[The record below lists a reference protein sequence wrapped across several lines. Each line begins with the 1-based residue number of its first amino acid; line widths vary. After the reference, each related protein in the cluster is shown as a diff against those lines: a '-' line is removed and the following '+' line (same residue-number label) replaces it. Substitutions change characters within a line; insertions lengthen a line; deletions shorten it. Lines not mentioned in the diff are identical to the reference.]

1 MTNPQQI
8 RDLLRH
14 WLAPFVTEDSEVVE
28 QAPDF
33 EPTLLLASPSEV
45 VYNVHGGAVT
55 RFVVIDAKGLKV
67 FAKKRRGVS
76 INAPMEAC
84 WLVGRIDNVSV
95 YYDGDT
101 ILVTNADLLP

>member
-14 WLAPFVTEDSEVVE
+14 WLAPFVADENERVE

-33 EPTLLLASPSEV
+33 EPTLLRAAPTEV

-55 RFVVIDAKGLKV
+55 RFVVVDTEGRKV